1 MSAFAKETETLEETL
16 KQINLEKSNLV
27 EHLKKQD
34 KSFMEAVHNLQSRS
48 TFTSQIENLQL
59 EIEKLK
65 FALTKFE
72 GEEEPAVFKL
82 E

>member
-1 MSAFAKETETLEETL
+1 MSAFAKEIETLDETI

-27 EHLKKQD
+27 EHLKNED
-34 KSFMEAVHNLQSRS
+34 KNFMEAVHNLQS
-48 TFTSQIENLQL
+48 TYTSKIEKLQL

-72 GEEEPAVFKL
+72 GEEEPVVFKV

>member
-1 MSAFAKETETLEETL
+1 MSAFAKEIETLEETI

-27 EHLKKQD
+27 EHLKNQD
-34 KSFMEAVHNLQSRS
+34 KNFMEAVHNLQS
-48 TFTSQIENLQL
+48 TYTSKIENLQL

-72 GEEEPAVFKL
+72 GEEEPAVFKV

>member
-1 MSAFAKETETLEETL
+1 MSAFREEIEALEITI
-16 KQINLEKSNLV
+16 KQINLEKSNLI

-34 KSFMEAVHNLQSRS
+34 KNFMDTVHDLQSV
-48 TFTSQIENLQL
+48 FTSKIENLQL

-65 FALTKFE
+65 FALTKVE
-72 GEEEPAVFKL
+72 GEEDPVVFKV

>member
-1 MSAFAKETETLEETL
+1 MSAFAKEIETLEETI

-27 EHLKKQD
+27 EHLNNQD
-34 KSFMEAVHNLQSRS
+34 KNFMEAVHNLQSTYS
-48 TFTSQIENLQL
+48 SKIENLQL

-65 FALTKFE
+65 FALTKYE
-72 GEEEPAVFKL
+72 GEEEPAVFKV